1 MIPTILLIVAYGM
14 IILPSGQ
21 HSDTFV
27 LMCYVGTAI
36 CGFIWMILVSSL
48 AYWLTPPK
56 IERNIEGVAK
66 RNLS

>member
-36 CGFIWMILVSSL
+36 CGFAWMIMVSSL

-56 IERNIEGVAK
+56 IERITEDVVK
-66 RNLS
+66 LNLS